1 MKKIIILVLILIVF
15 AAANTLKIE
24 DCSSQ
29 WYQQTLPGNYGGIYC
44 LKFWNQYTGWMST
57 GGFDSI
63 YHCKILK
70 TTNGGDNWFMV
81 KDSIRMYNF
90 QLVDS
95 VTIYGNGRTFY
106 HDMIYRTFNGGN
118 TWDSVSNT
126 SNTYH
131 CVYFFNK
138 DTGYI
143 GASDGDWGYLLKTTN
158 SGVTLN
164 QIYRDDNPYFGF
176 DLTFFNEKV
185 NNEYY
190 GYCNSNIA
198 GALYKTT
205 NSGNNW
211 VRITNGL
218 YDHVGS
224 YYFINKDTGWISNYN
239 NGHINYIQHTTNG
252 GISFINQFTT
262 LFNNHYSGNIYFSS
276 YYKGWAGSSDGNM
289 VFATTDGG
297 QNWGRQYAPQY
308 RTGGLFFLDS
318 LTGWCYSWQISK
330 TTNGGGVIIGIT
342 KDSSIN
348 SIPKSYTLK
357 QNYPNPFNGST
368 IIEYS
373 ITKKATIGINI
384 YDITGRSV
392 YDMTANNQEP
402 GNYKLKIDF
411 GPLYLPSG
419 VYFYN
424 FKVVNGNREQQY
436 SETKRMIYMK

>member
-1 MKKIIILVLILIVF
+1 MKKLIFILALIYNLSF
-15 AAANTLKIE
+15 AIYN
-24 DCSSQ
+24 CSSQ

-44 LKFWNQYTGWMST
+44 LKFWNANTGWMST

-70 TTNGGDNWFMV
+70 TTNGGDNWIMV
-81 KDSIRMYNF
+81 KDSLRMYTF
-90 QLVDS
+90 QVIDS
-95 VTIYGNGRTFY
+95 LTIYGRAKNPYMGES
-106 HDMIYRTFNGGN
+106 IYRTFNGGT
-118 TWDSVSNT
+118 TWDSVSST
-126 SNTYH
+126 WDY
-131 CVYFFNK
+131 VYAGLYFFSK
-138 DTGYI
+138 DTGYV

-158 SGVTLN
+158 GGVTLN
-164 QIYRDDNPYFGF
+164 QIYRDDNHYFGF
-176 DLTFFNEKV
+176 DITFFEEKV
-185 NNEYY
+185 NGEYY

-198 GALYKTT
+198 GAFYKTT

-218 YDHVGS
+218 YDNVGS

-262 LFNNHYSGNIYFSS
+262 LFNSHYSGNIYFSS
-276 YYKGWAGSSDGNM
+276 YYKGWAGSSDGNL

-402 GNYKLKIDF
+402 GNYKLSLDF
-411 GPLYLPSG
+411 SSLNLTSG
-419 VYFYN
+419 IYFYK
-424 FKVVNGNREQQY
+424 FLAVDGVGNRLF
-436 SETKRMIYMK
+436 SETKRMVYMK

>member
-1 MKKIIILVLILIVF
+1 MKKIIILALIIIVHF
-15 AAANTLKIE
+15 SLKIE

-70 TTNGGDNWFMV
+70 TTNGGDNWFQV
-81 KDSIRMYNF
+81 KDSLRLYTF
-90 QLVDS
+90 QIIDS
-95 VTIYGNGRTFY
+95 LTIYGRAKNPYMGES
-106 HDMIYRTFNGGN
+106 IYRTFNGGT
-118 TWDSVSNT
+118 TWDSVSST
-126 SNTYH
+126 WDY
-131 CVYFFNK
+131 VYAGLYFFSK
-138 DTGYI
+138 DTGYV

-176 DLTFFNEKV
+176 DITFFEEKV
-185 NNEYY
+185 NGEYY

-198 GALYKTT
+198 GAFYKTT

-218 YDHVGS
+218 YDNVGS

-239 NGHINYIQHTTNG
+239 NNGINYIQHTTNG
-252 GISFINQFTT
+252 GISFINQFST
-262 LFNNHYSGNIYFSS
+262 LFNSYHSGNIYFSS
-276 YYKGWAGSSDGNM
+276 YNKGWAGADAGNM

-297 QNWGRQYAPQY
+297 QNWGRQYVPQY

-318 LTGWCYSWQISK
+318 LIGWCYSWQISK

-342 KDSSIN
+342 KDSNIN
-348 SIPKSYTLK
+348 NIPQNYILK

-368 IIEYS
+368 MIEYS
-373 ITKKATIGINI
+373 ITKRTTIGINI
-384 YDITGRSV
+384 YDITGKSV

-402 GNYKLKIDF
+402 GNYKLRLDF
-411 GPLYLPSG
+411 SSLNLTSG
-419 VYFYN
+419 IYFYKFLAVDGEN
-424 FKVVNGNREQQY
+424 QKLY
-436 SETKRMIYMK
+436 SQTKKMLYIK